1 MKINMDNWS
10 REIIEAKDRRYLP
23 VLYFPCVQL
32 TDHTVAETV
41 HDGKKMAD
49 AMEATIKRFPEIIG
63 AMTGMDLSV
72 DTECFGAKVRFPEN
86 AVPAVEHAVIEKAEE
101 VTDLKVPDGR
111 SGRVDIFLDAVV
123 EAEKKI
129 TDRPTFGGQLGP
141 FSLAANIMQMDKA
154 MMAVITNKAEMHQLV
169 EKATAFLI
177 ERAKAYKEAGA
188 NGILLAEPTAGILS
202 PKMAAEFSDQYV
214 KQIVDAVQ
222 DEYFYVILHDCG
234 SVTKMTDGMYGTGA
248 KGLHFGN
255 AVDMATIC
263 SQVPQDVLVFG
274 NLAPADLFSKGP
286 EEIKDMTAELLEK
299 TRQYPHFVLSSGCD
313 VPPEV
318 KLENIDAMIQALRE
332 FNRTV

>member
-1 MKINMDNWS
+1 MHYHIGNMLILQEFNGGDGCPLCRIRNILEKRLVEQYLNEAVMEDSQRQAVNERGFCMHHTQMMHARQNKLSLALQYVTRLTTLKGKLEITADKKI
-10 REIIEAKDRRYLP
+10 
-23 VLYFPCVQL
+23 
-32 TDHTVAETV
+32 
-41 HDGKKMAD
+41 GKKMAD

-101 VTDLKVPDGR
+101 VADLKVPDGR

-188 NGILLAEPTAGILS
+188 NGVVMAEPAAGLLS
-202 PKMAAEFSDQYV
+202 NEDCQQFSSEFV
-214 KQIVDAVQ
+214 KDIIEQVQ
-222 DEYFYVILHDCG
+222 DDHFAVILHNCG
-234 SVTKMTDGMYGTGA
+234 NTTLNKFT
-248 KGLHFGN
+248 
-255 AVDMATIC
+255 
-263 SQVPQDVLVFG
+263 
-274 NLAPADLFSKGP
+274 
-286 EEIKDMTAELLEK
+286 
-299 TRQYPHFVLSSGCD
+299 SSG
-313 VPPEV
+313 
-318 KLENIDAMIQALRE
+318 
-332 FNRTV
+332 FNFFVITSHNSFT